1 MYECV
6 YIVPRRNIEEK
17 KNVVYVLSA
26 LSQEGKAGAE
36 KRSYQFILGNCSR
49 N

>member
-1 MYECV
+1 MCMNCSKKKH
-6 YIVPRRNIEEK
+6 RRE

-36 KRSYQFILGNCSR
+36 KRSYQFILGNCNR